1 MMYVDILHGRALPK
15 PGWYLQ
21 AIGRRGDRNSAYLV
35 LTARRA
41 KRRDPKARPR
51 IMMDVMRVNEVPPG
65 RNVFEFRWYP
75 RIGEGARSK
84 RIWHVVQDGFN
95 GNYIVNSLGG

>member
-1 MMYVDILHGRALPK
+1 MYVDILAGRAQPK
-15 PGWYLQ
+15 AGWYLQ

-51 IMMDVMRVNEVPPG
+51 IVMDVMLVDEIPAGAR
-65 RNVFEFRWYP
+65 VFEFRWYP
-75 RIGEGARSK
+75 RHRRGRTFDEDMARCTG
-84 RIWHVVQDGFN
+84 W
-95 GNYIVNSLGG
+95 L